1 MNHNELK
8 HFGVLGMKWGVR
20 RNRSS
25 SKGSIGSRVK
35 KTFDKWDKQEAAYQ
49 KQKLGKAT
57 KDAKKDAKIDATNY
71 YKNPGKMLKK
81 VVAKQYL
88 HDVET
93 KKLQSGKKFTEA
105 LKIGVSRS
113 FSKPAIGMMSGKEAS
128 TGRAYLEAMQ
138 FTAATTAALGVA
150 GTVAGYYLNK

>member
-8 HFGVLGMKWGVR
+8 HFGVLGMKWGAR

-57 KDAKKDAKIDATNY
+57 KDAKIDATNY

-113 FSKPAIGMMSGKEAS
+113 FSKPAIGMMSGKETS

-138 FTAATTAALGVA
+138 FTAATTAAIGVA
-150 GTVAGYYLNK
+150 GTVAGYHLNK

>member
-57 KDAKKDAKIDATNY
+57 KDAKIDATNY

-105 LKIGVSRS
+105 LKIGVSRT
-113 FSKPAIGMMSGKEAS
+113 FSKPAIGMMSGKETT

>member
-57 KDAKKDAKIDATNY
+57 
-71 YKNPGKMLKK
+71 
-81 VVAKQYL
+81 
-88 HDVET
+88 
-93 KKLQSGKKFTEA
+93 
-105 LKIGVSRS
+105 
-113 FSKPAIGMMSGKEAS
+113 

>member
-57 KDAKKDAKIDATNY
+57 KDAKIDATNY

-113 FSKPAIGMMSGKEAS
+113 FSKPAIGMMSGKETS